1 MSLIPV
7 STVRCAQCARSSGRI
22 VNSVFVPETS
32 SPAPTAGRGG
42 SRCGHCGGGL
52 YLEPEVDPTPAQA
65 AYVAAVRRSVTH

>member
-32 SPAPTAGRGG
+32 SPRPTPARGG
-42 SRCGHCGGGL
+42 SRCGRCGGGL
-52 YLEPEVDPTPAQA
+52 YLDPEEVPTPTQA
-65 AYVAAVRRSVTH
+65 AYVAAVRRSVAR

>member
-1 MSLIPV
+1 
-7 STVRCAQCARSSGRI
+7 